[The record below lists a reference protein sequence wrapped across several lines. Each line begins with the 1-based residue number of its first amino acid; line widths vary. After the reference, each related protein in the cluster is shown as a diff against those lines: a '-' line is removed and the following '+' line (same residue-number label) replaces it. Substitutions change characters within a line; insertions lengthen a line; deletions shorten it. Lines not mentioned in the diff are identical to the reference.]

1 MGHTLPTALM
11 RAAAE
16 RIGIPQ
22 EEYELRIA
30 AGQRICRRC
39 RRWRERFAGAICPK
53 CKGARDKKQRRW
65 IEAAMEG
72 RSDG

>member
-1 MGHTLPTALM
+1 MTLRSALK
-11 RAAAE
+11 AAAA
-16 RIGIPQ
+16 RLGIQQ

-39 RRWRERFAGAICPK
+39 RNWRAMFDGPLCPF
-53 CKGARDKKQRRW
+53 CKNVRNKKQSRY